1 MTTANC
7 QHKAVVTGGEHP
19 NDPPLFRW
27 INTLLG
33 NLRTSLN
40 GSFHAFNDRCA
51 RLRRCQ
57 VDLATGEFLQDG
69 KLLAPPLDPPQPP
82 QPLRLRLQS
91 LAPDL
96 GGAAPRDRT
105 LLADVLIHP
114 GVLDV
119 PCAGTRCIPVNP
131 HSRGR
136 RQIHR

>member
-69 KLLAPPLDPPQPP
+69 KLLAPRPVIARCWPMCSSTRGFLMFPA
-82 QPLRLRLQS
+82 
-91 LAPDL
+91 LAP
-96 GGAAPRDRT
+96 GASP
-105 LLADVLIHP
+105 
-114 GVLDV
+114 
-119 PCAGTRCIPVNP
+119 
-131 HSRGR
+131 
-136 RQIHR
+136 